1 MFLTLGSVF
10 DSSPNIHSFTRI
22 QLNTLFSCCTV
33 TLRAVYVA
41 IFGQNYKRLEHAELM
56 DGPQRSG
63 WCFFFS
69 GHLILV
75 FSANLVAIGI
85 HCNSCELKLTTA
97 SSSVVKDAMYHLCKS
112 TGGAC
117 LVRVNHLKE
126 RAEQTI
132 RSSVWRKQMC
142 LVCRGERRS
151 WTSTKFTELQQW
163 SPPHTPLHL
172 IHPVCSA

>member
-63 WCFFFS
+63 
-69 GHLILV
+69 
-75 FSANLVAIGI
+75 
-85 HCNSCELKLTTA
+85 
-97 SSSVVKDAMYHLCKS
+97 
-112 TGGAC
+112 
-117 LVRVNHLKE
+117 
-126 RAEQTI
+126 
-132 RSSVWRKQMC
+132 
-142 LVCRGERRS
+142 
-151 WTSTKFTELQQW
+151 
-163 SPPHTPLHL
+163 
-172 IHPVCSA
+172 